1 MTNSCFSVGS
11 LQKCYHSDLM
21 TQMSAGQEGQALAN
35 AIKTIQTDG
44 KLSPI
49 PFETSP
55 LILTFKWMLLW
66 CKWEWLTTSCKC
78 APNCSKC
85 FGEYHIW
92 GSYLH
97 HFFQLE
103 HKGSRS
109 PAWKKK
115 LFESQSLQVFSLA
128 KWRCEVQNR
137 HPAVQSP
144 NTPAPSL
151 ASPLSENISATW
163 VCICVCRR
171 GRIRRLKQL
180 FSLRTPCLLSA
191 PWHSKRSL
199 FSFPLDTLRLSNN
212 TGDMCKSQNTVPL
225 EPFGCWQVPRRWLTC
240 AAFREHGRVL
250 VVSPY
255 LSP

>member
-78 APNCSKC
+78 ASNCSKC

-109 PAWKKK
+109 PAWKKNY
-115 LFESQSLQVFSLA
+115 LNPNLS
-128 KWRCEVQNR
+128 RCSVWLNEDVKCGTGIRQFN
-137 HPAVQSP
+137 HH
-144 NTPAPSL
+144 TPQPHL
-151 ASPLSENISATW
+151 
-163 VCICVCRR
+163 
-171 GRIRRLKQL
+171 
-180 FSLRTPCLLSA
+180 
-191 PWHSKRSL
+191 
-199 FSFPLDTLRLSNN
+199 
-212 TGDMCKSQNTVPL
+212 
-225 EPFGCWQVPRRWLTC
+225 
-240 AAFREHGRVL
+240 
-250 VVSPY
+250 
-255 LSP
+255 